1 MTNDKFEKPLDDHSN
16 AAMTHTSEGIATSDF
31 VIRDLDIN
39 KEPEMKRES
48 KNFWQD
54 AWARLKRNK
63 LLCNRD
69 DWPYTYNNFSFS
81 WSTNK

>member
-1 MTNDKFEKPLDDHSN
+1 
-16 AAMTHTSEGIATSDF
+16 
-31 VIRDLDIN
+31 
-39 KEPEMKRES
+39 MKRES

-54 AWARLKRNK
+54 AWALKRNK
-63 LLCNRD
+63 LRNRD

>member
-16 AAMTHTSEGIATSDF
+16 AMTHTSEGIAASDF

-54 AWARLKRNK
+54 AWALKRNK
-63 LLCNRD
+63 LANRD